1 MERYD
6 QGASILV
13 SGLLIHQRAR
23 PIHHSVHHSVGGTQ
37 RKGGS
42 NREHRAA
49 RAWLRVRRPS
59 PGAGNA
65 NASLEDPESG
75 PL

>member
-37 RKGGS
+37 QGG
-42 NREHRAA
+42 AA